1 MTPEELHA
9 LNNMQD
15 MLNSLTER
23 LATVEAANV
32 TLTQQLTVLTVPVSA
47 PVLPES
53 ILEPKI
59 AAPTAFDGTAK
70 DLRSFLV
77 QIELMFHVNASR
89 FTSEESK
96 IFTVASYLTD
106 KALAWMTPI
115 LEKPNS
121 FSDILQSWAT
131 FKAALKTT
139 FGPVDQASIS
149 ANAIRAL
156 KQGNRR
162 VTAFAADFNL
172 LASDLDFNEP
182 ALMHLFRH
190 GLADN
195 IKDMLLNVSEPTSML
210 EFITVATRA
219 DQRLVEHNRDRDN
232 RGHSVTASNFLPKTK
247 VTPTYPDS
255 MDIDVK
261 IVP

>member
-1 MTPEELHA
+1 
-9 LNNMQD
+9 
-15 MLNSLTER
+15 
-23 LATVEAANV
+23 
-32 TLTQQLTVLTVPVSA
+32 
-47 PVLPES
+47 
-53 ILEPKI
+53 
-59 AAPTAFDGTAK
+59 
-70 DLRSFLV
+70 
-77 QIELMFHVNASR
+77 
-89 FTSEESK
+89 
-96 IFTVASYLTD
+96 
-106 KALAWMTPI
+106 

-195 IKDMLLNVSEPTSML
+195 IKDMLLNFSEPTSML
-210 EFITVATRA
+210 EFITVAMRA
-219 DQRLVEHNRDRDN
+219 DQRLVEHNRDRVN
-232 RGHSVTASNFLPKTK
+232 RGHSVTAPNFPPKSP

-255 MDIDVK
+255 MDIDAVLQRPRGPLTPAERAHRVANRLC
-261 IVP
+261 IVCGVDGHYRDKCPHAIPRTATVAAANLTGPPTPAKDASSGFP